1 MPDLENVIKGLE
13 CFTNVYPSGCK
24 ERNCSYLGKDCELAV
39 MADALELLKKQE
51 PMRVLSQR
59 ECETL
64 PNHYERKGFCPK
76 CHQTVEWLLN
86 RSYCGFCGQGL
97 KWE

>member
-1 MPDLENVIKGLE
+1 MTDHEKVMSWLEWLTFDDWHMYHSDSEVQTIA
-13 CFTNVYPSGCK
+13 K
-24 ERNCSYLGKDCELAV
+24 EAF
-39 MADALELLKKQE
+39 ALLKEQE
-51 PMRVLSQR
+51 PKPVLNDRQ
-59 ECETL
+59 CETR